1 MTEPALQTERLVLR
15 APERSD
21 FEEFAAMRADP
32 VVARYTSGAPASA
45 DDTWQRLLR
54 YRGLWGIAGFGYW
67 VARERATGRFVGTI
81 GFGDFRRGLT
91 PSLEDIPEAGWG
103 IGLMVSRSGLCDGR
117 RACGAALARHHDGPY
132 TFCLHHRSRQRCI
145 TPDRREERVCVP
157 DRHHVHGERDTDVRT
172 SPLNG
177 ALAPGA
183 VLCYGTIQASRV
195 GSGPGTNL
203 LPGKVCASHCE
214 GMWPDRQSRDTPRIH
229 PCSRRNA

>member
-91 PSLEDIPEAGWG
+91 PSLEDIPEAGWVLASWCHG
-103 IGLMVSRSGLCDGR
+103 QGFATEGVR
-117 RACGAALARHHDGPY
+117 AALHWLDTTTDH
-132 TFCLHHRSRQRCI
+132 TRSACI
-145 TPDRREERVCVP
+145 ID
-157 DRHHVHGERDTDVRT
+157 
-172 SPLNG
+172 
-177 ALAPGA
+177 PGN
-183 VLCYGTIQASRV
+183 VASRRIAEKNGFV
-195 GSGPGTNL
+195 FLTGTMFM
-203 LPGKVCASHCE
+203 GKE
-214 GMWPDRQSRDTPRIH
+214 TLMFE
-229 PCSRRNA
+229 RRR